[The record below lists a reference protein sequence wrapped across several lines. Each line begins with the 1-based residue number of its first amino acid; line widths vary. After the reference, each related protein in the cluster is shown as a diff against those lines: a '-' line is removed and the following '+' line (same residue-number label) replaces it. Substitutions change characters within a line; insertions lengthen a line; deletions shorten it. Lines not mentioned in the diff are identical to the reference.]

1 MADAPF
7 SVGQTIYYARV
18 KQYPRGEIDLIPEV
32 ITAIG
37 RKWATIGRAGRF
49 DMQTRMVDGGGYSSP
64 GRIYLSVEEY
74 ETRVANAKA
83 WAALERA
90 IRYKS
95 LPPGISAEA
104 IERAAELLGVK
115 LDV

>member
-1 MADAPF
+1 MADAQF

-18 KQYPRGEIDLIPEV
+18 KHYPRGEIDLTPEV

-37 RKWATIGRAGRF
+37 RKWAAIGRAGRF
-49 DMQTRMVDGGGYSSP
+49 DMQTRMVDGSGNSP

-74 ETRVANAKA
+74 ETRIANAKA

-104 IERAAELLGVK
+104 IEQAAELLGVK
-115 LDV
+115 LDA